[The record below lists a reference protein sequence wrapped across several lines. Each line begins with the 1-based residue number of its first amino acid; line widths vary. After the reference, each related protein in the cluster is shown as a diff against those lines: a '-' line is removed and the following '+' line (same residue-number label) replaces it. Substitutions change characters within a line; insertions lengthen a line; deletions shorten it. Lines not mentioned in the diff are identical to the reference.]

1 MAHPRIVFLM
11 YHELELPDRPL
22 CQSEAGYVR
31 YILFAHDFLAQ
42 MERLKL
48 AKWRGVSVT
57 SALRFQD
64 AHSVA
69 ITFDDGCE
77 TDLLTA
83 VPILQKLHFRATF
96 YVTAGFLGRRGYMS
110 PAQLRELSSLGFEI
124 GCHSM
129 SHAYLSDLD
138 DVGLYRE
145 IVEAKLQL
153 EQTVGKPVEH
163 FSCPGGRYSR
173 RVVQIVRDAGYRS
186 MATSQAYANSPST
199 NSFELGRIPV
209 KRDTTLNMFD
219 QLYRGH
225 ALWKVSLQNA
235 AYDSAKRILGNSFY
249 DRVRSL
255 ILHRRKSANTS
266 STSH

>member
-1 MAHPRIVFLM
+1 MAPPRIVFLM
-11 YHELELPDRPL
+11 YHELELPGRPL
-22 CQSEAGYVR
+22 CQSEPGYVR
-31 YILFAHDFLAQ
+31 YILLAHDFQAQ

-48 AKWRGVSVT
+48 ANWRGVSVT

-64 AHSVA
+64 THNVA

-83 VPILQKLHFRATF
+83 APILHKLRFGATF
-96 YVTAGFLGRRGYMS
+96 YVTAGFVGRRGYMS

-129 SHAYLSDLD
+129 SHAYLGDLD
-138 DVGLYRE
+138 DAGLYRE
-145 IVEAKLQL
+145 IVEAKLLL
-153 EQTVGKPVEH
+153 EQTLGKPIEH

-173 RVVQIVRDAGYRS
+173 RVIEVVRDAGYHS

-209 KRDTTLNMFD
+209 MRETTLSAFE

-225 ALWKVSLQNA
+225 ALWKVSLQNTA
-235 AYDSAKRILGNSFY
+235 RDGAKRLLGNSFY

-266 STSH
+266 STSQ